1 MWIGSAWIGLDAK
14 PCVSSRLPL
23 CHVTVSINLL
33 MESDAMLISSQS
45 RVSLIGQF
53 VTAAVLLTL
62 VCTLALVD
70 AAEEGLPTETPADA
84 TPPAAAEPESPE
96 AMIQRKA
103 GEAIKTVED
112 QASKVAKSVDE
123 TQQAKVAAENVL
135 KPIYMVAES
144 LSFPAFYWI
153 AFTLFAAGAISF
165 ALQLVLGKLVV
176 LSRMGFSLKEI
187 LSDLLGLVISLLGL
201 VLTTQAATENSTF
214 TTSAS
219 AVLSATAVGGVLG
232 FFMYLWGQS
241 QEIEAAR
248 GRSMTSNQ
256 QPPAAPG
263 K

>member
-1 MWIGSAWIGLDAK
+1 MLLSYQSPIFRAGLFVAIAVVLAF
-14 PCVSSRLPL
+14 VSGFDL
-23 CHVTVSINLL
+23 VS
-33 MESDAMLISSQS
+33 
-45 RVSLIGQF
+45 
-53 VTAAVLLTL
+53 
-62 VCTLALVD
+62 
-70 AAEEGLPTETPADA
+70 AAEEGLPEGTPAA
-84 TPPAAAEPESPE
+84 TTPPAATEPESPE

-112 QASKVAKSVDE
+112 QAAKVAKTVDE
-123 TQQAKVAAENVL
+123 APQAKVAAENVL
-135 KPIYMVAES
+135 KPIYLIAEG

-176 LSRMGFSLKEI
+176 LTRMGFSLKEI

-219 AVLSATAVGGVLG
+219 AVLSATAVGVILG

-248 GRSMTSNQ
+248 GRSMAGTSTP
-256 QPPAAPG
+256 QPPTTPAS
-263 K
+263 